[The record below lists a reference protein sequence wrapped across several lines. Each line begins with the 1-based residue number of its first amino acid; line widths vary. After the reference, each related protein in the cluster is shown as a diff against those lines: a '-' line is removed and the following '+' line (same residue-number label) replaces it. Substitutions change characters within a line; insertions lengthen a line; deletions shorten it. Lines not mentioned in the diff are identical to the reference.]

1 VHPIERLRYVARAAG
16 VDHGVL
22 VRETAAALGA
32 LGFDPA
38 GLVTACRRIVD
49 RHPSAGPLWW
59 LCSRVLTAPDPLD
72 EAWRCADEI
81 DDDSTAP
88 QLAAALAADATVC
101 VVGWPELTVDALVR
115 RGDLR
120 VLAVDVEGGSHGFAR
135 RLRRSNVDVE
145 EVGPSGLGAAV
156 AVAHVVLLEPS
167 AVGPS
172 GFVAPAGSRAAAA
185 VASCAGI
192 PVWLVAGVGRLLPGP
207 TWEALSCRLDDDEP
221 WSLAEET
228 APLSLVS
235 HLAGP
240 QGPEPVAAGL
250 ARTSCPIAPEL
261 FRPTAF

>member
-1 VHPIERLRYVARAAG
+1 VHPIERLRYVARAGG

-81 DDDSTAP
+81 EEDPTAM
-88 QLAAALAADATVC
+88 QLALALPDQATVC
-101 VVGWPELTVDALVR
+101 VVGWPELTADALVR

-120 VLAVDVEGGSHGFAR
+120 VLAVDVDGGGHGFAR
-135 RLRRSNVDVE
+135 RLRRSDVDAE
-145 EVGPSGLGAAV
+145 EVSASGIGPAA
-156 AVAHVVLLEPS
+156 AAADIVVLEPS
-167 AVGPS
+167 AIGPVGC
-172 GFVAPAGSRAAAA
+172 VAATGSRAAAA
-185 VASCAGI
+185 VASCAGL
-192 PVWLVAGVGRLLPGP
+192 PVWLVAGVGRLLPEK
-207 TWEALSCRLDDDEP
+207 TWAALASRLHDDEP
-221 WSLAEET
+221 WSLADET
-228 APLSLVS
+228 VPLELVS

-240 QGPEPVAAGL
+240 AGPESVSAGL
-250 ARTSCPIAPEL
+250 ARMTCPIAPEL